1 MINLSNPLDKPTG
14 FDFYADILRQ
24 TRPKEAIKIYYRFL
38 FEERLK
44 REKIKEYTRK
54 LNHVENFN
62 LSEKNSLIERHQTYK
77 DKLKEIQWQKRGIE
91 DKRHVHVLEEFVKT
105 TNHLNTSSTAHPGTS
120 IKTRRQRGVIVEND
134 ERKVAE
140 EEKFS
145 KTFEVLQEKQRTFLT
160 ALDDLESNSIIFS
173 SSTRRASSAKP
184 VDRKPKVQLE
194 QKPKP
199 KNPKQP
205 LAGLKIKNSASAQ
218 VTSLPKLVKKI
229 KKSTTPINKSQV
241 PPIELPLEYGE
252 VVFPIIVKQ
261 KTQA

>member
-1 MINLSNPLDKPTG
+1 MINLSNPLDKPMG

-62 LSEKNSLIERHQTYK
+62 LSEKNSLIERHRIYK

-91 DKRHVHVLEEFVKT
+91 DKRHFHVLEEFVKT
-105 TNHLNTSSTAHPGTS
+105 TNHLNHASSSHPGHS
-120 IKTRRQRGVIVEND
+120 VKTKRQRGVIVEND

-140 EEKFS
+140 EEKLS
-145 KTFEVLQEKQRTFLT
+145 RTFEVLQEKQRTFLT

-173 SSTRRASSAKP
+173 SSTRRVSSAKP
-184 VDRKPKVQLE
+184 VDRKLKVQLE
-194 QKPKP
+194 QKPK
-199 KNPKQP
+199 NLKQP
-205 LAGLKIKNSASAQ
+205 IAGLKIKNLASSQ
-218 VTSLPKLVKKI
+218 ESSLPKLVKKI
-229 KKSTTPINKSQV
+229 KKSTTPANKSQV

-252 VVFPIIVKQ
+252 VMFPIIVKQ
-261 KTQA
+261 KTQV